1 MAPCRIIVARH
12 ATRRDS
18 EDLAWSESSPTPYDP
33 PISSKGK
40 LEAGAL
46 GLAVLSEVR
55 AVLDSAHSPCLF
67 RADSFSDSCTILSSS
82 PSFTA
87 ASSSSTCS
95 TLSPHL
101 PPLPS
106 RPLNVYIHTSPFLR
120 CAMTASHVAEQLA
133 ASSSSSIS
141 IRIRMDSF
149 LGEWLTPDY
158 FANSCPPPDDGHAS
172 LAASSMS
179 WLLSHGA
186 RPHLDLA
193 WPLNAFG
200 HSGEYGERWRTMYS
214 RFSEGLSNMIA
225 SYSGPATGDSVI
237 VIVTHGAGSNAL
249 VGAISGKPML
259 ADFGLAS
266 LSVAVPRK
274 HDVEVDYSS
283 AMDMVGRSATVL
295 DTGC

>member
-1 MAPCRIIVARH
+1 
-12 ATRRDS
+12 
-18 EDLAWSESSPTPYDP
+18 
-33 PISSKGK
+33 
-40 LEAGAL
+40 
-46 GLAVLSEVR
+46 
-55 AVLDSAHSPCLF
+55 
-67 RADSFSDSCTILSSS
+67 
-82 PSFTA
+82 
-87 ASSSSTCS
+87 
-95 TLSPHL
+95 
-101 PPLPS
+101 
-106 RPLNVYIHTSPFLR
+106 
-120 CAMTASHVAEQLA
+120 
-133 ASSSSSIS
+133 
-141 IRIRMDSF
+141 MDSF

-283 AMDMVGRSATVL
+283 GYGYGGEKRDRAGYGVLTSDSTNKSAENSSPSIGRWDFTRTADDAHLSLISNSTSHKRDSISKQDYLMPKFELRTSRGASTFLSDEYGLGGEVA
-295 DTGC
+295 